1 MPQQRSEPAFAR
13 LALAPGLL
21 GAIVLIAALALIGNA
36 DWYIWV
42 RYIAAI
48 LALIVCV
55 FAWQGKA
62 YWWLIG
68 LVPIAVVFN
77 PVWPLPIPDIGLS
90 LAHLAGAIV
99 FVAAG
104 VTIKVPTG
112 DESKGPAG
120 RYDGRGRTSGGGK
133 SGGGRGVT
141 KRR

>member
-1 MPQQRSEPAFAR
+1 MPDKRSEPSFAR

-21 GAIVLIAALALIGNA
+21 GAIVLIAALALIGSA

-48 LALIVCV
+48 LALIMCV
-55 FAWQGKA
+55 FAWQAKA
-62 YWWLIG
+62 FWWLIG

-90 LAHLAGAIV
+90 IAHLAGAVI

-104 VTIKVPTG
+104 VSIKVPTEG
-112 DESKGPAG
+112 KDERPAG
-120 RYDGRGRTSGGGK
+120 RYDSRGRASSAGK
-133 SGGGRGVT
+133 SAQ